1 MIKNPKRETLIR
13 VCPRCGSRDV
23 TSPRIGRVITLGYLC
38 SNCGFYSVLFPEVGL
53 KEAKKLDK
61 GSVNFSRFDYK
72 SKRVK
77 FDVDLI
83 MLILIFAIFIF
94 WIGVILSQGL

>member
-1 MIKNPKRETLIR
+1 MAKNPKGETLIR
-13 VCPRCGSRDV
+13 ICPRCGSRDV
-23 TSPRIGRVITLGYLC
+23 VSPRIGRVITPGYLC
-38 SNCGFYSVLFPEVGL
+38 SNCGFYSVLFPEVRL

-61 GSVNFSRFDYK
+61 SSVKFSRFNYK

-77 FDVDLI
+77 FDADLI
-83 MLILIFAIFIF
+83 MIILIFGIFIF